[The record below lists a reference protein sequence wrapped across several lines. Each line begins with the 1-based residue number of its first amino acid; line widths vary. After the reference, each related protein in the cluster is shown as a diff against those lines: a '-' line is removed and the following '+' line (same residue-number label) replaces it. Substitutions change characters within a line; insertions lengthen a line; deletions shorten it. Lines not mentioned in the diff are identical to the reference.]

1 MVARLT
7 RIIPLLLLLA
17 FVAGVV
23 YVVAAWRYSPAR
35 AKEILI
41 KAFTVLN
48 RILRLGKLV
57 CAVGEQRRC
66 AGFNAFVHG
75 YGVGG
80 AGGHAD
86 MPRSVPEAQPLV
98 SDEADESE
106 AFAPLALGKKVI
118 MKAPDFGRLL
128 LWCGRALGKRF
139 SKERESV
146 FQRACR

>member
-48 RILRLGKLV
+48 VAL
-57 CAVGEQRRC
+57 A
-66 AGFNAFVHG
+66 AFFG
-75 YGVGG
+75 LASLY
-80 AGGHAD
+80 AL
-86 MPRSVPEAQPLV
+86 S
-98 SDEADESE
+98 ESNGDVLDLTLSFMVT
-106 AFAPLALGKKVI
+106 A
-118 MKAPDFGRLL
+118 
-128 LWCGRALGKRF
+128 
-139 SKERESV
+139 
-146 FQRACR
+146 

>member
-23 YVVAAWRYSPAR
+23 YVGAAWRYSPAR

-48 RILRLGKLV
+48 VALAAFFGLASLYALSERNG
-57 CAVGEQRRC
+57 RC

-86 MPRSVPEAQPLV
+86 MPRPCS
-98 SDEADESE
+98 
-106 AFAPLALGKKVI
+106 
-118 MKAPDFGRLL
+118 
-128 LWCGRALGKRF
+128 
-139 SKERESV
+139 
-146 FQRACR
+146 